1 MPIDPDAQHL
11 LDMIALVG
19 RPPLHTMTPEAARA
33 LYRESRKTMQA
44 PPPDVA
50 EWRDLDADGVPIRFY
65 RGIEAVEG
73 RGLLYLHGGG
83 WVIGDLASHDGVCR
97 RLANEAR
104 CRVVAVDYRL
114 APEHPCPA
122 AFDDCASALT
132 YVVRHAAALGIDPAR
147 LAVGGDSAGGTLAAL
162 LALAGR
168 DGAGPMPCFQL
179 LLYPSTDL
187 TCSHPS
193 YDLFTAG
200 VPLTADGMRWFR
212 DSYVGTADAADPAI
226 SPLRARL
233 AGLPPAFV
241 MTAGYDPLRDEGIA
255 YAKALD
261 AAGVLV
267 SHLHMPTQVHGFL
280 TMDRIIRAS
289 GTVIAMAAAALRHGF
304 GGRSGLV

>member
-1 MPIDPDAQHL
+1 MPVDPDAQRL
-11 LDMIALVG
+11 LDMIALAG
-19 RPPLHTMTPEAARA
+19 RPPLHTLTPEAARA
-33 LYRESRKTMQA
+33 LYRESRKAMQS

-50 EWRDLDADGVPIRFY
+50 EWRDIDADGVRIRFY
-65 RGIEAVEG
+65 RGAGAVDG

-83 WVIGDLASHDGVCR
+83 WVLGDLASHDGVCR
-97 RLANEAR
+97 TLANEAR

-122 AFDDCASALT
+122 ALEDCATALA
-132 YVVRHAAALGIDPAR
+132 YVVHHGEELGIDPAS

-168 DGAGPMPCFQL
+168 DGSGPAPCFQL

-193 YDLFTAG
+193 FDLFKAG

-212 DSYVGTADAADPAI
+212 DLYVGPANAADPAI

-233 AGLPPAFV
+233 DALPPAFV

-255 YAKALD
+255 YANALD
-261 AAGVLV
+261 AAGVFV

-280 TMDRIIRAS
+280 TMDRVIRAS
-289 GTVIAMAAAALRHGF
+289 GTVLAMAGAALRQGF
-304 GGRSGLV
+304 GGRRGGP